1 LLEGFDLRC
10 VPRWRLSFYDA
21 WKQVYDSV
29 RDVQREG
36 GVRYQRVM
44 RSADDPN
51 MVVVVHEFESRD
63 AAKGFFDNPA
73 LRDAMERAGV
83 DESSLQ
89 LEFLD
94 DVGGGEL

>member
-1 LLEGFDLRC
+1 MRTVTLVHHRVRDF
-10 VPRWRLSFYDA
+10 DA

-29 RDVQREG
+29 RDVQRDG

-63 AAKGFFDNPA
+63 AAKAFFDNPA
-73 LRDAMERAGV
+73 LRDAMQRAGV
-83 DESSLQ
+83 DESSLR

-94 DVGGGEL
+94 DLGGGEL

>member
-1 LLEGFDLRC
+1 MRTVTLVHHRVRDF
-10 VPRWRLSFYDA
+10 DA

-29 RDVQREG
+29 RDVQRDG

-51 MVVVVHEFESRD
+51 MVVVVHEFESGD
-63 AAKGFFDNPA
+63 AAKAFFDNPA
-73 LRDAMERAGV
+73 LRDAMQRAGV
-83 DESSLQ
+83 DESSLR

-94 DVGGGEL
+94 DLGGGEL